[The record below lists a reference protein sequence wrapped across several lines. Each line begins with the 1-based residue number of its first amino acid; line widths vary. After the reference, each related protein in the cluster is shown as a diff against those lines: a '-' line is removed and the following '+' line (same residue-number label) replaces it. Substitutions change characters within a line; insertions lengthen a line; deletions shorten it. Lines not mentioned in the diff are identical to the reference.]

1 MFFRIR
7 KPAKI
12 PIHFKNKRRGFALY
26 GVDAS
31 CAYLKMWALGGASDA
46 GISTKSSY
54 AIFFYL
60 ITMKKVI
67 FLAALV
73 AAAVPASAQI
83 AFQSKNI
90 NFVPGDLTADN
101 AAKVYSI
108 ENDDN
113 VEVYDASLN
122 RIKSFKMNLNKAT
135 RAKKE
140 EKCSNAEN
148 LTLTGCQLN
157 EYGEYRYW
165 NENNEEVVLTATSVD
180 DMIAKIYFLENQTS
194 LYKINI
200 NGKAGAYRGHDFYS
214 IGEDGKVFI
223 NSWYF
228 HSWESIIEFVN
239 EDALVWETISEETND
254 VYGFAKDLEY
264 YNFDNSTNSADMDF
278 EISQTLFNDDSKWEY
293 VVEKYGPT
301 EIEYTD
307 YRIDDFDNGRAII
320 CRTARYEHSIE
331 GFSIMNE
338 DGAEVGFIAKPEG
351 ESYLDLY
358 DVVVIGNKKYL
369 RADGFDYYYLFDLD
383 NLGSA
388 ALVVER
394 KDNMRVVSQG
404 DVVEIILPKNAA
416 NGEVGIVGMNG
427 QTLGRQKVGDGQSRA
442 RFNSA
447 NLAKGVYNA
456 TFTHKN
462 GKRESQKFVV
472 K

>member
-1 MFFRIR
+1 
-7 KPAKI
+7 
-12 PIHFKNKRRGFALY
+12 
-26 GVDAS
+26 
-31 CAYLKMWALGGASDA
+31 
-46 GISTKSSY
+46 
-54 AIFFYL
+54 
-60 ITMKKVI
+60 MKKSI

-83 AFQSKNI
+83 TFQSEEI

-101 AAKVYSI
+101 AAKVYTI

-135 RAKKE
+135 QGEKW

-148 LTLTGCQLN
+148 LTLTGCELYEN
-157 EYGEYRYW
+157 GEYRYW

-200 NGKAGAYRGHDFYS
+200 NGKAGAYRGYDFYY
-214 IGEDGKVFI
+214 IGEDGKVFR
-223 NSWYF
+223 STWYF
-228 HSWESIIEFVN
+228 RSWESTIEFVN
-239 EDALVWETISEETND
+239 EDALVWETISDYSYEDGYAE
-254 VYGFAKDLEY
+254 DLEY
-264 YNFDNSTNSADMDF
+264 YNFDNSTNSADRDF

-293 VVEKYGPT
+293 VVKKYGPT
-301 EIEYTD
+301 KIEYTD
-307 YRIDDFDNGRAII
+307 CRIDEFDDSGRAII
-320 CRTARYEHSIE
+320 SRRAYYTPLVA
-331 GFSIMNE
+331 GVSIMNE
-338 DGAEVGFIAKPEG
+338 DGAEVGFIATPEG
-351 ESYLDLY
+351 ESYFSLY

-369 RADGFDYYYLFDLD
+369 RASGDDYYYLFDLD
-383 NLGSA
+383 NLGGA

-427 QTLGRQKVGDGQSRA
+427 QTLGRQKVSDGQSRA
-442 RFNSA
+442 KFNSA

>member
-200 NGKAGAYRGHDFYS
+200 NGKAGAYRGHDFY
-214 IGEDGKVFI
+214 K
-223 NSWYF
+223 
-228 HSWESIIEFVN
+228 
-239 EDALVWETISEETND
+239 
-254 VYGFAKDLEY
+254 
-264 YNFDNSTNSADMDF
+264 
-278 EISQTLFNDDSKWEY
+278 
-293 VVEKYGPT
+293 
-301 EIEYTD
+301 
-307 YRIDDFDNGRAII
+307 
-320 CRTARYEHSIE
+320 
-331 GFSIMNE
+331 
-338 DGAEVGFIAKPEG
+338 
-351 ESYLDLY
+351 
-358 DVVVIGNKKYL
+358 
-369 RADGFDYYYLFDLD
+369 
-383 NLGSA
+383 
-388 ALVVER
+388 
-394 KDNMRVVSQG
+394 
-404 DVVEIILPKNAA
+404 
-416 NGEVGIVGMNG
+416 
-427 QTLGRQKVGDGQSRA
+427 
-442 RFNSA
+442 
-447 NLAKGVYNA
+447 
-456 TFTHKN
+456 
-462 GKRESQKFVV
+462 
-472 K
+472 

>member
-1 MFFRIR
+1 
-7 KPAKI
+7 
-12 PIHFKNKRRGFALY
+12 
-26 GVDAS
+26 
-31 CAYLKMWALGGASDA
+31 
-46 GISTKSSY
+46 
-54 AIFFYL
+54 
-60 ITMKKVI
+60 MKKSI

-83 AFQSKNI
+83 AFQSEGI
-90 NFVPGDLTADN
+90 AFVPGDLTADN
-101 AAKVYSI
+101 AAKVYTI
-108 ENDDN
+108 DNDDN

-135 RAKKE
+135 QG
-140 EKCSNAEN
+140 EKNERCSNAEN
-148 LTLTGCQLN
+148 LTLTGCELYEN
-157 EYGEYRYW
+157 GEYRYW

-200 NGKAGAYRGHDFYS
+200 NGKDGAYRGHDFYS
-214 IGEDGKVFI
+214 IGEDGKVFRS
-223 NSWYF
+223 SWYF
-228 HSWESIIEFVN
+228 LSWESTIEFVN
-239 EDALVWETISEETND
+239 EDALAWATISEELCETGY
-254 VYGFAKDLEY
+254 VEDLEY

-278 EISQTLFNDDSKWEY
+278 EISQTLFNDDPKWEY
-293 VVEKYGPT
+293 VVKKYGPL
-301 EIEYTD
+301 EIAYFG
-307 YRIDDFDNGRAII
+307 YRIDEFDDNGRAII
-320 CRTARYEHSIE
+320 CRTARYEPSIE

-338 DGAEVGFIAKPEG
+338 DGAEVGVIAKPEG
-351 ESYLDLY
+351 ESYLSLY

-427 QTLGRQKVGDGQSRA
+427 QTLGRQKVSDGQSRA
-442 RFNSA
+442 QFNSA

>member
-1 MFFRIR
+1 
-7 KPAKI
+7 
-12 PIHFKNKRRGFALY
+12 
-26 GVDAS
+26 
-31 CAYLKMWALGGASDA
+31 
-46 GISTKSSY
+46 
-54 AIFFYL
+54 
-60 ITMKKVI
+60 MKKSI

-83 AFQSKNI
+83 AFQSEEI

-101 AAKVYSI
+101 AAKVYTI

-135 RAKKE
+135 QGEKK

-148 LTLTGCQLN
+148 MTLTGCYLYEN
-157 EYGEYRYW
+157 GEYRYW
-165 NENNEEVVLTATSVD
+165 NENNEEVVLTATGVD
-180 DMIAKIYFLENQTS
+180 DMIAKIYFLQNQLS

-200 NGKAGAYRGHDFYS
+200 NGKAGAYHGYDFYS
-214 IGEDGKVFI
+214 IGEDGKVFVSTW
-223 NSWYF
+223 NFYSWG
-228 HSWESIIEFVN
+228 STIEFVN
-239 EDALVWETISEETND
+239 EDALVWETISEETID
-254 VYGFAKDLEY
+254 RYGYAEELEY
-264 YNFDNSTNSADMDF
+264 YNFDNSTNSVYLDF

-293 VVEKYGPT
+293 VIPKYGPS
-301 EIEYTD
+301 EINSAWYE
-307 YRIDDFDNGRAII
+307 IDEFDDNGKAII
-320 CRTARYEHSIE
+320 VRYVSYGSSTA

-338 DGAEVGFIAKPEG
+338 DGTEVGFIANPEG
-351 ESYLDLY
+351 GRDLSLC

-369 RADGFDYYYLFDLD
+369 RADGYGPDAEGNSVYYEYLFDLD
-383 NLGSA
+383 NLGGA

-427 QTLGRQKVGDGQSRA
+427 QTLGRQKVGDGQNRA
-442 RFNSA
+442 KFNSA

-456 TFTHKN
+456 TFTHRN

>member
-1 MFFRIR
+1 M
-7 KPAKI
+7 
-12 PIHFKNKRRGFALY
+12 
-26 GVDAS
+26 
-31 CAYLKMWALGGASDA
+31 
-46 GISTKSSY
+46 
-54 AIFFYL
+54 
-60 ITMKKVI
+60 
-67 FLAALV
+67 
-73 AAAVPASAQI
+73 
-83 AFQSKNI
+83 
-90 NFVPGDLTADN
+90 
-101 AAKVYSI
+101 
-108 ENDDN
+108 
-113 VEVYDASLN
+113 
-122 RIKSFKMNLNKAT
+122 
-135 RAKKE
+135 
-140 EKCSNAEN
+140 
-148 LTLTGCQLN
+148 TLTGCELYEN
-157 EYGEYRYW
+157 GEYRYW

-200 NGKAGAYRGHDFYS
+200 NGKDGAYRGHDFYS
-214 IGEDGKVFI
+214 IGEEGKVYRFT
-223 NSWYF
+223 WYF
-228 HSWESIIEFVN
+228 YSWESIIEFGN
-239 EDALVWETISEETND
+239 EDALAWETISEGLYETG
-254 VYGFAKDLEY
+254 YAEDLEY

-320 CRTARYEHSIE
+320 CRTARYEPSIE

-427 QTLGRQKVGDGQSRA
+427 QTLGRQKVSDGQSRA